1 MPEMHEDLEAWYR
14 KADDEADDVFLEY
27 DYGPLSWRIQDGIRW
42 VYYCDDV
49 WVSEL
54 GQYEVW

>member
-1 MPEMHEDLEAWYR
+1 MDEETERWYR
-14 KADDEADDVFLEY
+14 QADDEADDVFLEY

-49 WVSEL
+49 WVSEQ
-54 GQYEVW
+54 GVYEVW